1 MADFIYRFG
10 SLQNNLRDP
19 EQFPCVDYVSNDYAI
34 FYTPLNEAL
43 PVSLERYPYYSIP
56 GLFTLLDDSA
66 MEASGIL
73 AALQTPALSNMGK
86 GVLVGIVDS
95 GIDYTSPAFRNE
107 DGTTRILGIWDQ
119 TLPEAPVTRQITAC
133 SRLLPIMRRL
143 CGFFSVTKREPITMS
158 S

>member
-1 MADFIYRFG
+1 M
-10 SLQNNLRDP
+10 
-19 EQFPCVDYVSNDYAI
+19 SNDYAI

-66 MEASGIL
+66 MESSGIL

-119 TLPEAPVTRQITAC
+119 TLPWRTLLFRLPVYLTIIPWAVLLMERNLPEKILIQPLHLIIHFPLCRQKMPMATAPI
-133 SRLLPIMRRL
+133 
-143 CGFFSVTKREPITMS
+143 
-158 S
+158 